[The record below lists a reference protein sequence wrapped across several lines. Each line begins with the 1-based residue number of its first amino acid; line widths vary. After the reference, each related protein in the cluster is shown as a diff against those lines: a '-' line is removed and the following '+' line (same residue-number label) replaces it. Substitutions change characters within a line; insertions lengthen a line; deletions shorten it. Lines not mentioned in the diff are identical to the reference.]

1 MGSLDSNNLIFNAN
15 NFLRLGE
22 GLILTLKV
30 AIVSVIL
37 SSIFGILFGIVM
49 TSKNKFIKIIS
60 NLYLEAIRIIPLMV
74 WLFIFYFGI
83 PTVFNIHIDSV
94 LVGYIVFTLW
104 GTAEIGDLV
113 RGAITSIPVIYYESA
128 KALSLNKVQMYRY
141 IIIPISFRR
150 VLPGIINLTTRMI
163 KTTTLMTLI
172 GAVDLVKIGQQIIER
187 TVLTEPLASFWI
199 YGLILVI
206 YFLICFP
213 ISLGAKALE
222 KKLN

>member
-1 MGSLDSNNLIFNAN
+1 MGSLVDNQIFSLDNLK
-15 NFLRLGE
+15 RLME
-22 GLILTLKV
+22 GLGVTLNIAV
-30 AIVSVIL
+30 VSVIL
-37 SSIFGILFGIVM
+37 STILGVIFGIIV
-49 TSKNKFIKIIS
+49 TSKKKSIKTMS
-60 NLYLEAIRIIPLMV
+60 FLYLESIRIIPLMV

-83 PTVFNIHIDSV
+83 PTIFNIHLNSI

-113 RGAITSIPVIYYESA
+113 RGAITSIPKIYYESA
-128 KALSLNKVQMYRY
+128 AALSLNKFKTYRY
-141 IIIPISFRR
+141 IIIPISIRR
-150 VLPGIINLTTRMI
+150 VLPGIINLATRMI

-172 GAVDLVKIGQQIIER
+172 GAVDLVKVGQQIIER
-187 TVLTEPLASFWI
+187 SILTEPLTPFWI
-199 YGLILVI
+199 YGFMLIV